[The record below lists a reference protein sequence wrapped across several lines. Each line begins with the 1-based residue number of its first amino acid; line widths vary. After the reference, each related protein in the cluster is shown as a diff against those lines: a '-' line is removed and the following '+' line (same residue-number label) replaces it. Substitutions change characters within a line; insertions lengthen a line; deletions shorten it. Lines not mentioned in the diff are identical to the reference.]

1 MHYQSVLLL
10 FVLGLTGC
18 GTANQQAVPAVPPS
32 KVNLKRNV
40 EIGTAEKRSLQYTVE
55 TPGVIEAER
64 ITDIAAGVS
73 GIVDEVLFREGEF
86 VTPDTVLLVVDQK
99 RFETQ
104 LSLAKANE
112 LRARAALEQSK
123 DTARRAEDAKGAI
136 TEEERTRTALVQKT
150 SEAELAAAV
159 ANRQLAEIQL
169 NRSRV
174 RPPYAGRIN
183 LRKVT
188 AGSYID
194 EKGVVA
200 TIADITRL
208 RLVGWIPESASSAVR
223 SRMTGNLAVSFAD
236 ATAQMVSAVPP
247 LFGISVRNLAMFPV
261 LVQAPQLSDVEFTL
275 LASPRQTY
283 RGRLFY
289 MSTIANNETH
299 MFESKSEIF
308 PSDMKQM
315 QAGYTARIRF
325 PLRTNQEACVV
336 PEEAVR
342 PNERGFVAFVPIQ
355 KTGKNGQT
363 EWVAQARILELGYR
377 EPGWVEVKK
386 GLKPG
391 ETFISRG
398 SEALEDGTPIQFA
411 NKEPA
416 KLSSAQ

>member
-1 MHYQSVLLL
+1 MHYHKFLSVV
-10 FVLGLTGC
+10 FLGLVGC
-18 GTANQQAVPAVPPS
+18 GVPHQQAIPAVPPS

-40 EIGTAEKRSLQYTVE
+40 EIAVAEKRSLQYTVE
-55 TPGVIEAER
+55 TPGVLEAER

-99 RFETQ
+99 KFETQ
-104 LSLAKANE
+104 LALAKANE
-112 LRARAALEQSK
+112 QRARAALEQAR
-123 DTARRAEDAKGAI
+123 DAARRAEDAKGAI
-136 TEEERTRTALVQKT
+136 TEEERTRTALMQKT
-150 SEAELAAAV
+150 SEAELAAAQ

-169 NRSRV
+169 DRSRV

-223 SRMTGNLAVSFAD
+223 SRMTGNQAISFSD
-236 ATAQMVSAVPP
+236 AALQMISSVPP
-247 LFGISVRNLAMFPV
+247 LSGMSIRNLSV
-261 LVQAPQLSDVEFTL
+261 LPLLIQAPQLSDVEFTL
-275 LASPRQTY
+275 LASPQRTY

-308 PSDMKQM
+308 ASDMKQM

-342 PNERGFVAFVPIQ
+342 PNERGFVAFVPVQ

-386 GLKPG
+386 GLIPG

-398 SEALEDGTPIQFA
+398 SEALEDGTPIHFI

-416 KLSSAQ
+416 KVSSAR